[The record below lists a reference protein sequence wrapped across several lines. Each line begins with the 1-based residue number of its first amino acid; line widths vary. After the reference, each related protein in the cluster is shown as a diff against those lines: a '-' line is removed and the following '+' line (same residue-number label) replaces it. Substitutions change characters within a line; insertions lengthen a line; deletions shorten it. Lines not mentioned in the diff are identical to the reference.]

1 MMIEAFAIVLG
12 LIGLVVLAA
21 HALDAY
27 RNG

>member
-1 MMIEAFAIVLG
+1 MMIEAFAIILG

-21 HALDAY
+21 HALDVY

>member
-1 MMIEAFAIVLG
+1 MMVEAFAIVLG
-12 LIGLVVLAA
+12 LIGLALLAA